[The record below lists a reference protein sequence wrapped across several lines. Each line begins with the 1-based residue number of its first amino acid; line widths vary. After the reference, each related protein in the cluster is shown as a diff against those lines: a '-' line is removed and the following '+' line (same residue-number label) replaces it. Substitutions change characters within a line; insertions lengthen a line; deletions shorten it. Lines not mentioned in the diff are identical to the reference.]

1 MSIKDEITEIINS
14 NEAEGVLD
22 VNNYFNNS
30 EYEIKDAEI
39 IIEMKNGKIVN
50 ISITT
55 KISYVSTGGEYSG
68 EKVLLTNSIELAVNE
83 KIDDAYINE
92 LYKTIKSRYK
102 LETIEG
108 GLPAISIWFLA
119 IIAIVWALLIG
130 FFVISMI
137 KKHKNTVE

>member
-83 KIDDAYINE
+83 KIDDASEYEAPKKTETSIGGFGLNNAKYYI
-92 LYKTIKSRYK
+92 
-102 LETIEG
+102 G
-108 GLPAISIWFLA
+108 
-119 IIAIVWALLIG
+119 
-130 FFVISMI
+130 
-137 KKHKNTVE
+137 